1 MIAARQGRKCF
12 QHMPP
17 EGCFGHGAIE
27 EHALN
32 VRVVREEVG
41 KIVGYDG
48 LMAYPAVQ
56 ATFALATLEYIPQ
69 RYSG

>member
-1 MIAARQGRKCF
+1 
-12 QHMPP
+12 MPP

-27 EHALN
+27 EHTPN

-48 LMAYPAVQ
+48 LMAYPAV
-56 ATFALATLEYIPQ
+56 
-69 RYSG
+69 